1 MSEHD
6 LEKIASAV
14 YKYSANIK
22 DSGFSA
28 KHLAENPKKLA
39 GFQTPGTPAFLMYD
53 HQLKIKKH
61 TSVDIEYH
69 FQSDEGWY

>member
-53 HQLKIKKH
+53 HQLKINKLAS
-61 TSVDIEYH
+61 SVDAIAI
-69 FQSDEGWY
+69 SKI